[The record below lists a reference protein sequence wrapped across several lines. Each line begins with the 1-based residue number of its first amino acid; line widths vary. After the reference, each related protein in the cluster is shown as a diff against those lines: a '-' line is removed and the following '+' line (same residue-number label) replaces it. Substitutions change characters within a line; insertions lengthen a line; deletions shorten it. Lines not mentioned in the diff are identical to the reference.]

1 MNTTTVTFKV
11 AMDAEQKAAKNFKE
25 VKFECSF
32 DGVSEDTIR
41 RAALQNQIVA
51 WQGQIRANWDK
62 FISGETPKVV
72 TFGNPLFAGKRGGRG
87 PITEA
92 DVKAFLSGKTPEQI
106 MAFLKGADDVK
117 LEAVNTSA
125 KPTVELDED
134 GDPIFQDPGDD
145 TEY

>member
-1 MNTTTVTFKV
+1 MTTTTVTFKV
-11 AMDAEQKAAKNFKE
+11 ALGDVERKAKDFKV

-32 DGVSEDTIR
+32 EGVSQDTIQ

-51 WQGQIRANWDK
+51 WQGQIRSNWDK
-62 FISGETPKVV
+62 FISGELPKIV

-117 LEAVNTSA
+117 PGAVDTSG
-125 KPTVELDED
+125 KPEVELDED

-145 TEY
+145 TGY

>member
-32 DGVSEDTIR
+32 EGVSLDTIK

-62 FISGETPKVV
+62 FISGETLKTV

-92 DVKAFLSGKTPEQI
+92 DVKAFLSGKTPEEI
-106 MAFLKGADDVK
+106 MAFLKGNDVK
-117 LEAVNTSA
+117 PGAVDTSA
-125 KPTVELDED
+125 KPEVELDED

-145 TEY
+145 TGY

>member
-1 MNTTTVTFKV
+1 MATTTVTFKV

-62 FISGETPKVV
+62 FISGETPKTV

-92 DVKAFLSGKTPEQI
+92 DVKAFLSGKTPEEI
-106 MAFLKGADDVK
+106 MAFLKGNDVK
-117 LEAVNTSA
+117 PGAVDTSA